1 MMRRNLQLLAVVA
14 ILALGLIAS
23 AAARRPPTPAER
35 SAIVRALPKSYR
47 ASIAKAPVGC
57 VTLITHV
64 STNGR
69 FAQVTPRFSPRSV
82 CVRYASDGFFVLK
95 RVTAGT
101 WRTSFDG
108 SDQPSCD
115 LGVPLDLISCAGYH

>member
-1 MMRRNLQLLAVVA
+1 MLQPLAVVA
-14 ILALGLIAS
+14 ILALGLAGA

-35 SAIVRALPKSYR
+35 AAIVRALPKSYR
-47 ASIAKAPVGC
+47 TAIAKAPVGC
-57 VTLITHV
+57 VTLVTRV

-82 CVRYASDGFFVLK
+82 CVRYASDGFFLLK
-95 RVTAGT
+95 RISTRT
-101 WRTSFDG
+101 WKTIFDG